1 MSQPSNGK
9 AANGKTRALW
19 IFFGV
24 AMLVAVLLAVFLSPW
39 ASSSPDGLEKVA
51 EDKGF
56 LESAEGTEPAWK
68 HSPVPDYAVS
78 GIENERVATG
88 LAGFVGV
95 LITAAVI
102 VLLALA
108 VGGFS
113 IVRKRKAAGA
123 AGND

>member
-1 MSQPSNGK
+1 
-9 AANGKTRALW
+9 
-19 IFFGV
+19 
-24 AMLVAVLLAVFLSPW
+24 MLVAVLLAVFLSPW

-56 LESAEGTEPAWK
+56 LESAEETEPAWK
-68 HSPVPDYAVS
+68 HSPVPDYAVN

-113 IVRKRKAAGA
+113 IIRKRKAAGNA
-123 AGND
+123 AGTD